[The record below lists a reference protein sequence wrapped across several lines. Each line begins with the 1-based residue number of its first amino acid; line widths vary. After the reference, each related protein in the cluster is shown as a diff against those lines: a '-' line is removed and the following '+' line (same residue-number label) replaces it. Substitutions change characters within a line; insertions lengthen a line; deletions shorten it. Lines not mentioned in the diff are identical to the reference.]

1 MNTLRVRN
9 LELGTGMPKICVPL
23 VGTSRE
29 EILAQAEALRS
40 IPVDLVEWR
49 ADWFDGVSDFSQVQA
64 VLQQLREIVGDLPLL
79 FTFRTAKEGGQ
90 RDMGLSTYTQ
100 WNILASQ
107 SGYVDLVDVE
117 LFTGT
122 DTVQAVVEN
131 AHSVGVKVV
140 VSNHDFHQTPNQK
153 TIVQRLCMM
162 QDLGADIPKIAVMP
176 QSPHDV
182 LTLLAAT
189 EEMVRLYAK
198 RPIITMSM
206 GGTGTISRLCGEVFG
221 SAVTFGSAA
230 QASAPGQVEAHRL
243 RNLLNLLHEAL

>member
-9 LELGTGMPKICVPL
+9 LELGTGIPKICVPL

-29 EILAQAEALRS
+29 DILAQAAALHS
-40 IPVDLVEWR
+40 LPVDLVEWR
-49 ADWFDGVSDFSQVQA
+49 VDWFHGVSDFSQVEA
-64 VLQQLREIVGDLPLL
+64 VLSQLRDILGDLPLL

-90 RDMGLSTYTQ
+90 RDMELHTYTQ
-100 WNILASQ
+100 WNIQAAQ

-117 LFTGT
+117 LFTGA
-122 DTVQAVVEN
+122 DTVKAVVEC

-140 VSNHDFHQTPNQK
+140 VSNHDFHQTPNQE
-153 TIVQRLCMM
+153 TIIQRLRRM

-176 QSPHDV
+176 RSPQDV

-206 GGTGTISRLCGEVFG
+206 GGTGAISRLCGEVFG

-230 QASAPGQVEAHRL
+230 QASAPGQVDVARL
-243 RNLLNLLHEAL
+243 HGALNLLHEAL

>member
-9 LELGTGMPKICVPL
+9 LELGSGIPKICVPL

-29 EILAQAEALRS
+29 EIFAQAEALRS

-49 ADWFDGVSDFSQVQA
+49 ADWFDGVSDFSQVRA
-64 VLQQLREIVGDLPLL
+64 VLQQLREIVGNLPLL

-90 RDMGLSTYTQ
+90 RDMEPPVYAQ
-100 WNILASQ
+100 WNIQAAQ

-122 DTVQAVVEN
+122 DTVKEVVEN
-131 AHSVGVKVV
+131 AHNVGVKVV
-140 VSNHDFHQTPNQK
+140 VSNHDFHQTPDRE
-153 TIVQRLCMM
+153 TILQRLCMM

-176 QSPHDV
+176 QSPQDV

-206 GGTGTISRLCGEVFG
+206 GGTGAISRLCGEVFG
-221 SAVTFGSAA
+221 SAVTFGSATR
-230 QASAPGQVEAHRL
+230 ASAPGQMEVQHL
-243 RNLLNLLHEAL
+243 HGVLNLLHEAL